1 MSQAT
6 VSSTSCHPERM
17 ARTRRLTLIRHAKA
31 EDPRSAEDHERALT
45 QTGAADARALGH
57 WMKAQGI
64 SPSEV
69 FCSTSVRTR
78 ETWAGIV
85 EASGIGALVENDRR
99 IYLAHPQ
106 TLIEVLREASEHTSD
121 LVLVGHSPGVPMLA
135 ALLADGHGEQAALD
149 ALEEGFPTCTAAV
162 LAVDVDWADLAP
174 GTARLSALHTARA

>member
-1 MSQAT
+1 
-6 VSSTSCHPERM
+6 M

-57 WMKAQGI
+57 WLKAQGI
-64 SPSEV
+64 VPSEV

-78 ETWAGIV
+78 ETWAGVV

-106 TLIEVLREASEHTSD
+106 TLIEVLREATDRTTD

-135 ALLADGHGEQAALD
+135 SILSDGAGDEDALA

-162 LAVDVDWADLAP
+162 LSVDVDWADLAP
-174 GTARLSALHTARA
+174 GTARLTTMHTARSVPL

>member
-1 MSQAT
+1 
-6 VSSTSCHPERM
+6 M

-45 QTGAADARALGH
+45 QNGAADARALGH
-57 WMKAQGI
+57 WLKAQGI

-85 EASGIGALVENDRR
+85 EASGIGGLVENDRR

-121 LVLVGHSPGVPMLA
+121 LVLVGHSPGVPLLA
-135 ALLADGHGEQAALD
+135 GLLADGQGDEAALS
-149 ALEEGFPTCTAAV
+149 ALEDGFPTCTAAV
-162 LAVDVDWADLAP
+162 LAVEVDWADTAP
-174 GTARLSALHTARA
+174 GTARLTALHTARS